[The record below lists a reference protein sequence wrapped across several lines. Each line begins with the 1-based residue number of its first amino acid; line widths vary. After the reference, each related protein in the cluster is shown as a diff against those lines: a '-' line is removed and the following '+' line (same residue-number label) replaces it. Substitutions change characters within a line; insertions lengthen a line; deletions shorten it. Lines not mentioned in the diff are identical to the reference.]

1 MNGDAT
7 TQQILQY
14 GALGGVMK
22 SGMINFSKL
31 IGITTSSIYIQVSL
45 LFVGSTFGAAIL
57 ITLALSQ
64 KAMQQSVYF
73 DASLQHVRWTDDRET
88 APTELVIAAAAAG
101 APLLAGT
108 LMMEASGTVLSA
120 FATLEHFR

>member
-1 MNGDAT
+1 
-7 TQQILQY
+7 
-14 GALGGVMK
+14 MK

-73 DASLQHVRWTDDRET
+73 DE
-88 APTELVIAAAAAG
+88 
-101 APLLAGT
+101 
-108 LMMEASGTVLSA
+108 
-120 FATLEHFR
+120 